1 MSSTLAFPVKT
12 LTPTD
17 SLVGFQGT
25 TPGDERTFVP
35 GAAGALVFSGATA
48 AAIRTTLELGNVNN
62 TSDASKPV
70 STATQTA
77 LNAKLTAASNLSD
90 LTSASTART
99 NLGLGT
105 AATRTVGQSAG
116 NVLELSALNAVTI
129 GDGSS
134 PSGLISLKGP
144 DGIVFVKNEDGLL
157 TFIDYTG
164 TATLEQLARLS
175 QLPTFGT
182 GVATALAVN
191 LGTTGSPAL
200 RLIQSD
206 TTPASPNAMDEW
218 YDSAT
223 GARYV
228 RYGSQWVE
236 VSGSTIGNALATT
249 TSAGMVQ
256 GVGIALPQAPVGT
269 NVAYISQ
276 LEAIG
281 RNFSSFLYTDF
292 LTGGFSGG
300 PNTAS
305 DGVIFGGT
313 ASGAGASS
321 GKLNS
326 HVSGRAGIM
335 VLTSGTATNSFAS
348 FDTWGSNNTYRY
360 DDGETVF
367 ETAVRLPVLSDA
379 TNEYSFSIGG
389 GAQSN
394 AVLGN
399 DGACFTYNRA
409 LYGTNWQAL
418 SRRNGSQTT
427 TNSNVIVVANAWVK
441 LGLVVNATGT
451 LITYY
456 IDGVPVATITT
467 NIQTGGPSR
476 EGCYILKSAGTTSFT
491 ANIDYYFVGKTF
503 TNPR

>member
-276 LEAIG
+276 LGAIG

-292 LTGGFSGG
+292 LTGGFSGSVRS
-300 PNTAS
+300 AS
-305 DGVIFGGT
+305 DGVIFGTGQSGT
-313 ASGAGASS
+313 GASV
-321 GKLNS
+321 GKLNTN
-326 HVSGRAGIM
+326 VSGRAGIL
-335 VLTSGTATNSFAS
+335 VLTTGTTATGYAAI
-348 FDTWGSNNTYRY
+348 DTWGTSNTYRY
-360 DDGETVF
+360 DDGQTVF
-367 ETAVRLPVLSDA
+367 ETSVRLPVLSDA
-379 TNEYSFSIGG
+379 TNEYSFSVG
-389 GAQSN
+389 GAVQN
-394 AVLGN
+394 NGIGN
-399 DGACFTYNRA
+399 DGAFFTYNRA
-409 LYGTNWQAL
+409 SLGANWQAASRL
-418 SRRNGSQTT
+418 SGSQTT
-427 TNSNVIVVANAWVK
+427 SNSNVAVVANTWVR
-441 LGLVVNATGT
+441 LALIVNATGT
-451 LITYY
+451 SITYY
-456 IDGVPVATITT
+456 IDGVLVATITT
-467 NIQTGGPSR
+467 NIQAAGAGR
-476 EGCYILKSAGTTSFT
+476 EGCLLVKSAGTTSVT
-491 ANIDYYFVGKTF
+491 ANIDYYFLGKTF